1 MSPLRLTLAACFA
14 LLASPLAAVELLLP
28 GDYHGDEIAAQDG
41 DTWFALVEDAR
52 GATRLE
58 PRHVGIEAVNDP
70 VLDDETGTTGKRVGA
85 GQDDVL
91 FYLRDLPGL
100 ASGRVAEAYS
110 GRGDPLSLTGLD
122 RDFVLFGRRAGRLHF
137 DCRGDGAVRDC
148 TLVLEH
154 DGRRQVLGQWSGD
167 ASAGESQLM
176 LGSDA
181 WPHLR
186 WAGDVDRDGKL
197 DLLID
202 MTDHYNVSAPTLF
215 LSSQAAAGEL
225 VGAAA
230 ELRSVGC

>member
-1 MSPLRLTLAACFA
+1 MSPLRLALAACFA
-14 LLASPLAAVELLLP
+14 LVATPLAAVELLLP

-41 DTWFALVEDAR
+41 ESWFALVQDAQ

-58 PRHVGIEAVNDP
+58 PRRVGIEAVNDP
-70 VLDDETGTTGKRVGA
+70 VLDDENGASGKRVGA
-85 GQDDVL
+85 DQDDVL
-91 FYLRDLPGL
+91 FYLRGLSGL
-100 ASGRVAEAYS
+100 ASGRVATAYS
-110 GRGDPLSLTGLD
+110 GRGDPLSLAGLD
-122 RDFVLFGRRAGRLHF
+122 QDFVLFGRRAGRLHF
-137 DCRGDGAVRDC
+137 DCRGETAMRDC
-148 TLVLEH
+148 ALVLDQ
-154 DGRRQVLGQWSGD
+154 DGRSQVLGRWSGD
-167 ASAGESQLM
+167 ASAGDSQLM

-186 WAGDVDRDGKL
+186 WAGDVDRDGRL

-215 LSSQAAAGEL
+215 LSSQAAPGEL